1 MHHSAQAGVTG
12 RLSTWPVP
20 VGVFFPEFSVEV
32 AKGMIEGKIDKP
44 GVDQLKPIAKEVAGV
59 EVQFNKMKPELD
71 NYYLIIMDSII
82 Y

>member
-1 MHHSAQAGVTG
+1 
-12 RLSTWPVP
+12 
-20 VGVFFPEFSVEV
+20 
-32 AKGMIEGKIDKP
+32 MIEGKIDKP